1 MGKKR
6 VNLSLSE
13 SEYEVLKVY
22 AEVMNSNPTSIIHN
36 VIQELIPVFRSVSE
50 AINLAESNKNASLLK
65 LQSTLL
71 DGLNAAATI
80 SSDLQK
86 EIKL

>member
-65 LQSTLL
+65 LLKVINTT
-71 DGLNAAATI
+71 N
-80 SSDLQK
+80 
-86 EIKL
+86 EC

>member
-71 DGLNAAATI
+71 DGLNAATTI

-86 EIKL
+86 EIEL

>member
-71 DGLNAAATI
+71 DGLNAATTI

>member
-22 AEVMNSNPTSIIHN
+22 AEVMNSNPTRIIHN

-71 DGLNAAATI
+71 DGLNAATTI

>member
-1 MGKKR
+1 MVKKR

-13 SEYEVLKVY
+13 SEYEVLKAY
-22 AEVMNSNPTSIIHN
+22 AEVMKSNHTSIVHDI
-36 VIQELIPVFRSVSE
+36 IQELIPVFQSVSE

-65 LQSTLL
+65 LQSTLI
-71 DGLNAAATI
+71 DGLNAATTI

>member
-22 AEVMNSNPTSIIHN
+22 AEVMNSNPTSIVHN

-71 DGLNAAATI
+71 DGLNAATTI